1 MGLNNTFKMFRIGR
15 DDTDPNKVDE
25 FNKFYNTN
33 KFVLKTL
40 VRPSC
45 FKGVTWLY
53 FHCNFCF
60 QPNLHVI
67 N

>member
-1 MGLNNTFKMFRIGR
+1 MIVGLNNTFKMFRNGR
-15 DDTDPNKVDE
+15 DDTDLNKVDE

-45 FKGVTWLY
+45 FEGVNMAL
-53 FHCNFCF
+53 FS
-60 QPNLHVI
+60 L
-67 N
+67 